1 MCTKELL
8 VEQIDKLPESLL
20 EKVLEYICSL
30 QTNLVKEKIET
41 LTISES
47 ALKKDWLKPEE
58 DETWQNL

>member
-20 EKVLEYICSL
+20 EKVLEYIRSL

-41 LTISES
+41 LAISES

-58 DETWQNL
+58 DEAWQNL